1 LEGVMSSDIVTGL
14 LILVAVV
21 VVFITHPEARQ

>member
-1 LEGVMSSDIVTGL
+1 MSSDIVTGL
-14 LILVAVV
+14 LILLAVV